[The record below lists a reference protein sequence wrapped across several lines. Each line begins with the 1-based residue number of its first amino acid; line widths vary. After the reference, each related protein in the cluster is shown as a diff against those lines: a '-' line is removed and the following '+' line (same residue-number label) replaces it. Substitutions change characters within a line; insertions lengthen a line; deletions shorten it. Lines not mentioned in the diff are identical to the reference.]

1 MTLQLHDISHR
12 YGEKSVLTH
21 IDLKVADG
29 EIVCILGPSGSGKST
44 LLRIIAGL
52 EPIQNGVI
60 TLNDELLADASTNPP
75 PENRPIG
82 LVFQDHVL
90 FPHQTVAENIA
101 FGLSDMTREEKAE
114 IVTQQLSQVDLSGL
128 TNRYPDTLSGGQQQ
142 RVALVRALATKPSV
156 MLLDEPFA
164 SADTPLRR
172 KLREQ
177 ARATLKRAGTPTL
190 MVTHD
195 PEEAMDMADRI
206 LVIVDGSE
214 VQLGTPE
221 SLWQTPQ
228 SPFVAQTLAGM
239 QSIEGSV
246 SGGHVKTAFGVIPL
260 EVKDSK
266 AARPISSILRLN
278 GGIKDGQNVIVCLR
292 GGSLA
297 LKASSGPAAIS
308 DKRFMGSSYLTL
320 VTAANQQL
328 RVESSQPSQLPI
340 GTLVEISFDSAAG
353 FIYSK

>member
-1 MTLQLHDISHR
+1 MTIQLHDISHHF
-12 YGEKSVLTH
+12 GQKPVLMH

-60 TLNDELLADASTNPP
+60 RLNDKLMADASTNPP
-75 PENRPIG
+75 PESRAIG

-101 FGLSDMTREEKAE
+101 FGLNDITREEKAI
-114 IVTQQLSQVDLSGL
+114 IVAEQLRQVDLSGL
-128 TNRYPDTLSGGQQQ
+128 ANRYPDTLSGGQQQ
-142 RVALVRALATKPSV
+142 RVALVRALATRPSV

-177 ARATLKRAGTPTL
+177 ARAALKKAGTPTL

-206 LVIVDGSE
+206 MVIVDGCE

-221 SLWQTPQ
+221 SLWHSPQ
-228 SPFVAQTLAGM
+228 SPFVAQTLGGM
-239 QSIEGSV
+239 QSIEGVV
-246 SGGHVKTAFGVIPL
+246 SGGCVETAFGLIPL
-260 EVKDSK
+260 EDEGTKGAGLTKAISKPSTGLKD
-266 AARPISSILRLN
+266 R
-278 GGIKDGQNVIVCLR
+278 QNVIVCLR
-292 GGSLA
+292 GASLG

-308 DKRFMGSSYLTL
+308 DKRFMGSRYLTL
-320 VTAANQQL
+320 VAADSQQL
-328 RVESSQPSQLPI
+328 RVESNQPNELSI
-340 GTLVEISFDSAAG
+340 GTLVEINFDLAAG